1 VPPYCPQEIYSEADT
16 NLIFRKMFTP
26 TYQARVLP
34 LRVLKTAQYI
44 CSSATGS
51 ITTTLYSCPDSP
63 TRANTAPCSLWSHRA
78 RFFVAARTEDPIF
91 PKDGTEET
99 VATVRLAYVDVGA
112 PDRLGTFFE
121 PGAHAFSP
129 TMRAAAYAW
138 LDRWLAPHE

>member
-1 VPPYCPQEIYSEADT
+1 MPGLANQGDYSA
-16 NLIFRKMFTP
+16 
-26 TYQARVLP
+26 VLA
-34 LRVLKTAQYI
+34 LV
-44 CSSATGS
+44 
-51 ITTTLYSCPDSP
+51 
-63 TRANTAPCSLWSHRA
+63 APRP
-78 RFFVAARTEDPIF
+78 FFVAARTEDPIF

-99 VATVRLAYVDVGA
+99 VATARRAYVDVGA